1 MAYKASNHHS
11 FLFLRCCSAQGKE
24 TSDANLCQMN
34 GTKIN
39 QESSYLKD
47 QEQNDVVQPPSEVQT
62 KDKSKSY
69 KETTTREIQQKQILF
84 IFLCWQS
91 CPLLQLHQGQ
101 NKPKKRKQPIFHITQ
116 AAYSKIYHLFLGTQN
131 ISLKRSQ
138 LMQDP
143 TAVQYCILT
152 SQHRSLSF
160 LSIFSFCETFRFQ

>member
-69 KETTTREIQQKQILF
+69 KETTTRERQEKQILVF
-84 IFLCWQS
+84 CCVGILVLYFYSSKDRTNQRRGSSQS
-91 CPLLQLHQGQ
+91 STLPRLLI
-101 NKPKKRKQPIFHITQ
+101 PKYII
-116 AAYSKIYHLFLGTQN
+116 YS
-131 ISLKRSQ
+131 
-138 LMQDP
+138 
-143 TAVQYCILT
+143 
-152 SQHRSLSF
+152 
-160 LSIFSFCETFRFQ
+160 

>member
-69 KETTTREIQQKQILF
+69 KETTTRERQEKQILVF
-84 IFLCWQS
+84 CCVGILVLYFYSSKDRTNQRRGSSQS
-91 CPLLQLHQGQ
+91 STLPRLLI
-101 NKPKKRKQPIFHITQ
+101 PKYIIC
-116 AAYSKIYHLFLGTQN
+116 S
-131 ISLKRSQ
+131 
-138 LMQDP
+138 
-143 TAVQYCILT
+143 
-152 SQHRSLSF
+152 
-160 LSIFSFCETFRFQ
+160 